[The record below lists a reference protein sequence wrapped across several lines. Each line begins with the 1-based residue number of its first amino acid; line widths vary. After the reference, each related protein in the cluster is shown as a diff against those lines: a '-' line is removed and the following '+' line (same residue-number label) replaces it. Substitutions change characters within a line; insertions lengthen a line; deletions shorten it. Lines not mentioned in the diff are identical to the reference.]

1 MIGQFARACILV
13 LAVAAPTVA
22 SAGTAYDGTW
32 SLSIVTER
40 GTCDRY
46 NFPVRIA
53 NGHVSFPGLVKAH
66 GRVTG
71 KGSVRVFVSAMGKS
85 ASGSGRLTV
94 GSGSGRWTGKSGSDR
109 CSGSWTAQRS

>member
-1 MIGQFARACILV
+1 MIGKFARACV
-13 LAVAAPTVA
+13 FASAMAMPTGA
-22 SAGTAYDGTW
+22 SAGTTYDGAW

-46 NFPVRIA
+46 NFPVRIV
-53 NGHVSFPGLVKAH
+53 NGQVSFPGLVKAH

-71 KGSVRVFVSAMGKS
+71 KGSVRVFVSAGGKS
-85 ASGSGRLTV
+85 ASGSGRLTI
-94 GSGSGRWTGKSGSDR
+94 GSGGGRWTGKSGSDR